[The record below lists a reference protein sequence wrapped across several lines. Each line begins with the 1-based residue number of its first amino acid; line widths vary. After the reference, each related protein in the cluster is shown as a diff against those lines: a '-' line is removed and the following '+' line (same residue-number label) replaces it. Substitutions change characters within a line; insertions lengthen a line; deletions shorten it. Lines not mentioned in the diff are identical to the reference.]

1 VPVAEAE
8 IELPEIDRLDTPFKK
23 RVAISA
29 ALLVLLGGVLA
40 LGASRAGEKE
50 QTLSADAQAASIRAS
65 AGYGKAFSEISK
77 LAGSDAEARSLRQRA
92 ELARVWS
99 NLTGAPS
106 YSREA
111 DAFDRS
117 AQALTDLTAPDEDAA
132 HWADVNREATAR
144 LVEPRENALRAD
156 ALRESATAWGAKAD
170 RYILGITL
178 LAVALSLLG
187 LSLTLAAGT
196 RGLVVLPA
204 ALIAV
209 FAVLVSVVAA
219 SQHPSGTP
227 DPAVRALAEGDR
239 LMTLSRYDDAVDAYT
254 EAIRLRADYAPA
266 YRARGT
272 AQAIAGSPETSSYV
286 FTTVDEEAR
295 ERSIADL
302 DRALELSP
310 VPDYL
315 TLVNQGANLFHVQRY
330 AESEELTRR
339 ALDINDRLPLPW
351 ANLALAQAAQ
361 GDEDA
366 ARETYGEMIGLTL
379 ERPDPI
385 EQQELF
391 ASSRSTLEILALR
404 EPSEAELAG
413 RLEGMLVAAQAQQIL
428 PGPNPAGPDA
438 QIANLEL
445 SSVGAA
451 LMATYDQADLP
462 TQSRISW
469 IGYFRPSADEPWQ
482 QRARLVRFERIVNET
497 PGRRTAYFVDDS
509 CPGAGEY
516 RLDAW
521 LDDRLLATDVT
532 AIAAEAD
539 RYAVLY
545 EASSRVTACRP
556 VDWDLD
562 DAVPGVVRLTA
573 PGPEETRLT
582 IRAVPR
588 PAELLDQAPERV
600 AKGALSTEPTCNGF
614 GPPAPDVSYNVGYVS
629 GVSRQFSARA
639 DGQVAWCWAGLG
651 LDGLLRVV
659 VAEYATSST
668 SSVAAVNDLVGRLH
682 FNDAPPT

>member
-1 VPVAEAE
+1 VAEAE
-8 IELPEIDRLDTPFKK
+8 IELPEIERLDTPFKK

-29 ALLVLLGGVLA
+29 ALLVLLGGLLA
-40 LGASRAGEKE
+40 LGASRASEKE
-50 QTLSADAQAASIRAS
+50 RTLSADAQAASIKAS
-65 AGYGKAFSEISK
+65 AGYGRAYSEISK

-99 NLTGAPS
+99 NLTGSPS
-106 YSREA
+106 YTREA
-111 DAFDRS
+111 DALDRS
-117 AQALTDLTAPDEDAA
+117 AQALTDLTAPDEDAS

-156 ALRESATAWGAKAD
+156 AMRESATAWGAKAD
-170 RYILGITL
+170 RYVLGITL

-204 ALIAV
+204 VLIAI
-209 FAVLVSVVAA
+209 FAVLVSAVAA
-219 SQHPSGTP
+219 SQHPAGTP
-227 DPAVRALAEGDR
+227 DRAVQALAEGDR
-239 LMTLSRYDDAVDAYT
+239 LMTLGRYDDAVEAYS
-254 EAIRLRADYAPA
+254 EAIRLRADYAQA
-266 YRARGT
+266 YRSRGT
-272 AQAIAGSPETSSYV
+272 AEAIAGSPETASYV

-315 TLVNQGANLFHVQRY
+315 TLVNQGANLFHVEKY

-339 ALDINDRLPLPW
+339 ALDTNDRLPLPW
-351 ANLALAQAAQ
+351 SNLGLAQAAQ
-361 GDEDA
+361 GDEDG
-366 ARETYGEMIGLTL
+366 ARDSYREMIRLTL

-391 ASSRSTLEILALR
+391 ASARSTLEILALR

-413 RLEGMLVAAQAQQIL
+413 RLEGMLVAAQAQQVL
-428 PGPNPAGPDA
+428 PGPNPSGPDA
-438 QIANLEL
+438 EISNLEL
-445 SSVGAA
+445 SAIGPS

-462 TQSRISW
+462 TESRISW
-469 IGYFRPSADEPWQ
+469 IGYFRPSADDPWQ
-482 QRARLVRFERIVNET
+482 QRARLVRFDRLVDGT
-497 PGRRTAYFVDDS
+497 PGAKTTYFFDDS

-521 LDDRLLATDVT
+521 LDDRLLASDVT

-539 RYAVLY
+539 GYAVLY
-545 EASSRVTACRP
+545 EASSRVIACRP
-556 VDWDLD
+556 GDWELD
-562 DAVPGVVRLTA
+562 DAVPGMVRLTA
-573 PGPEETRLT
+573 PDPDETRLT
-582 IRAVPR
+582 IRAVPL
-588 PAELLDQAPERV
+588 PAEHLDQPGERV
-600 AKGALSTEPTCNGF
+600 AKRALSTEPTCNRF
-614 GPPAPDVSYNVGYVS
+614 GPPAPDTVYNVGYVA
-629 GVSRQFSARA
+629 GVSRQFTARD

-659 VAEYATSST
+659 VAEYATGSA
-668 SSVAAVNDLVGRLH
+668 SSVAAVNDLIVRLH
-682 FNDAPPT
+682 FNDAPPP